1 MKNTLHPIHTTA
13 HLRDT
18 YIRYLKTIKPFQDE
32 RLRKEFAQALEEED
46 LLIKGPYLEITPP
59 FETGKSIRELVQEGI
74 LSQKFQTLCDPG
86 GLDYERPLYLHQET
100 AIRKVR
106 NGRNVVVTTG
116 TGSGKTETFLIPI
129 LDALLREEENGT
141 LSQPGVRGMLLYPMN
156 ALANDQM
163 DRLRSILK
171 QYPAITFGRY
181 IGETPDGQN
190 MAEQLYRE
198 LHRESPFPEPL
209 PNELISRQ
217 QMQQTPPHLLLT
229 NYAML
234 EYLLLRPKDSPLF
247 DGETGQHWRFIVL
260 DEAHVYDGAQGTEI
274 AMLLRRLQERVTR
287 KSPKTLQAIATSATL
302 GDESPENLQKIV
314 EFASRLF
321 NLPFEWIP
329 EDTNRQ
335 DVVLGKRKPES
346 ELGDVWGEGTEQL
359 YVEVASLAEGWRQ
372 GQQPFIPDE
381 LSGVPDNILSQAAK
395 EAQSHPEQ
403 AVPRYIYQVLR
414 GDGRIHKLRSFLRE
428 KPYKF
433 NEIAGIIF
441 EDLPK
446 EQAQSSLANLVSAA
460 ILAREMPQSAP
471 LLPARYHV
479 FIRALEGAFVCLN
492 THAPEHQSPNPKPI
506 LFLKR
511 QKFCPHCGS
520 RVFEIA
526 NCTRCGVTYLIGNET
541 SGKDIADEKYVRL
554 DLDLEYLTQNSVLYQ
569 NELEAKRVEYFSLE
583 EKLDNVEVDEDALI
597 EEKAEIDTH
606 VGTEKPNPV
615 EICPKCGALYFPG
628 TGARRC
634 DCGVPFLK
642 LAKIEMEKGKTL
654 IRCTSCSTYNRN
666 GVVYRFL
673 TGQDAPVSVLA
684 GALYEHVPPA
694 RKETERQ
701 YPGEGRKMLVFSDN
715 RQQAAFFAAYLERAQ
730 KKILQ
735 RRLIT
740 KMLKQQSQLDMGEP
754 MRVPDCL
761 PPLIKLVDQYGV
773 FYIEESIRNKRIE
786 VASWLMQEFSG
797 LDKRISLEGVGLVY
811 FQPKFGAGWM
821 LPEVFNQSPWNLTSD
836 EAKNL
841 LTILLNTLRR
851 QGAVTY
857 LLEDEGIDLLAE
869 RQNAFLPR
877 NKLFYVRNNGASVTS
892 QQGIYSWCPAPNMK
906 NTRLDYLT
914 RLLRRQQS
922 QLAEDK
928 VLTLSLELLM
938 EIWEYLTGNAS
949 PVQDFW
955 LKKANIKG
963 EGVLYRLNHQAWEV
977 IPAIDE
983 GIGKW
988 YICDKCQNLTPHN
1001 LNNVC
1006 PTYGCMGSLHPL
1018 GDHGAWLKDNMYRS
1032 QYLHEYIVPLE
1043 AEEHTAQWV
1052 SAKAA
1057 EVQKDFVVGKINVL
1071 SSSTT
1076 FELGVDVGDL
1086 NAVVLRNMPPS
1097 SANYIQRAGR
1107 TGRRTDSVAMVV
1119 TFAQRR
1125 PHDLMFYDS
1134 PETMVSGKIRPPI
1147 ISLKNDK
1154 IIRRHLHSVVFA
1166 AFFRWVKENYN
1177 IEYRNVGDFVDPENI
1192 SYPNGPELLK
1202 KFLQNRPS
1210 EIELAL
1216 ERIIPNDDEL
1226 RETLKLK
1233 NWEWQ
1238 VYLLESD
1245 EAVLDKSVQT
1255 IQREINEFQNLEQQA
1270 SANRNYSQAQKY
1282 MQIQK
1287 QIRERDLLG
1296 YLGSTNVLPKYGFP
1310 TDVVTLQTNH
1320 LNIEIAKD
1328 IQLERDLQIAISEFA
1343 PGGQVVA
1350 AKRIWYS
1357 KGIKKHP
1364 QKSWEP
1370 FSYAVC
1376 PNCKRMNIRAG
1387 ETAPIDHCAVC
1398 GTMVNI
1404 RNRLAGTFIIPELG
1418 FVASSETDIP
1428 GEQPPERIYASK
1440 VYFSHY
1446 TTQSN
1451 TYEKLDLPLEIDP
1464 EFSSGISVYKGYSRY
1479 GWLVRVNNGYGDGFR
1494 VCRTCGYAEVV
1505 NPSQHRHKKPNH
1517 KNPETGKECS
1527 GTYAIYHLGHRFMTD
1542 VLELNLSISI
1552 QDEKTIYSVL
1562 YALLFGAV
1570 EKLDIPVNE
1579 VDGVVYYREG
1589 TPSFILYDN
1598 TPGGAGYVRMIYDN
1612 LYKVFEGAYDR
1623 VVGCKGCS
1631 QDTSCYSC
1639 LRSYQNQY
1647 LHDKLE
1653 RRLAWIVLGQILDK
1667 PLPHEDAI

>member
-1 MKNTLHPIHTTA
+1 MEHTLHPIQTTA
-13 HLRDT
+13 YLRET

-59 FETGKSIRELVQEGI
+59 FETGKSIRELVQERI
-74 LSQKFQTLCDPG
+74 LSQKFQALCDPG

-100 AIRKVR
+100 AVRKVR

-141 LSQPGVRGMLLYPMN
+141 LSQPGVRALLLYPMN

-171 QYPAITFGRY
+171 KYPSITFGRY
-181 IGETPDGQN
+181 IGETPDSQN
-190 MAEQLYRE
+190 TAEQLYRE
-198 LHRESPFPEPL
+198 LHWESSFPEPL

-234 EYLLLRPKDSPLF
+234 EYLLLRPNDSPLF

-321 NLPFEWIP
+321 NLPFEWDP
-329 EDTNRQ
+329 EDINRQ
-335 DVVLGKRKPES
+335 DVVLGKHKPES

-359 YVEVASLAEGWRQ
+359 YVIVASLAEEWRQ
-372 GQQPFIPDE
+372 GRQPSIPDE
-381 LSGVPDNILSQAAK
+381 LPGVPHNIISQAVRK
-395 EAQSHPEQ
+395 SQSHPEQ

-414 GDGRIHKLRSFLRE
+414 GDGRIHKLRRFLRE

-446 EQAQSSLANLVSAA
+446 EHAQSSLANLVSAA

-492 THAPEHQSPNPKPI
+492 THAPEHQSPNSKPI

-541 SGKDIADEKYVRL
+541 SGEDIADEKYVR
-554 DLDLEYLTQNSVLYQ
+554 LDLEYLTQNSVLYQ
-569 NELEAKRVEYFSLE
+569 NELEAKRVEYFALE
-583 EKLDNVEVDEDALI
+583 EKLVNVEVDEDILI
-597 EEKAEIDTH
+597 EERAEIE
-606 VGTEKPNPV
+606 GTEKTNPV

-628 TGARRC
+628 MGTRRC

-740 KMLKQQSQLDMGEP
+740 KMLKQQSQLDLGEP

-761 PPLIKLVDQYGV
+761 PPLVNLTDQFGI
-773 FYIEESIRNKRIE
+773 FQEGSIREKRIE

-841 LTILLNTLRR
+841 LIILLNTLRR

-857 LLEDEGIDLLAE
+857 LLDNEGIDLLSE
-869 RQNAFLPR
+869 RQNAFQPR
-877 NKLFYVRNNGASVTS
+877 NKLFFVRKESTS
-892 QQGIYSWCPAPNMK
+892 GKGQQGIYSWCPAHNMK
-906 NTRLDYLT
+906 NTRLDYVM
-914 RLLRRQQS
+914 RLLKRRHPEM
-922 QLAEDK
+922 AEEECRR
-928 VLTLSLELLM
+928 LGLELLN
-938 EIWEYLTGNAS
+938 EVWFYLTGGTS
-949 PVQDFW
+949 PVFNW
-955 LKKANIKG
+955 LKRENIRN
-963 EGVLYRLNHQAWEV
+963 EGVLYRLDHRSWEV
-977 IPAIDE
+977 IPTLGKE
-983 GIGKW
+983 GLEKW
-988 YICDKCQNLTPHN
+988 FICDRCQNLTPHN
-1001 LNNVC
+1001 LYNVC
-1006 PTYGCMGSLHPL
+1006 PTFGCRGSLHPL
-1018 GDHGAWLKDNMYRS
+1018 SDYSAWFEDNMYRS
-1032 QYLHEYIVPLE
+1032 QYLSENIVPLK
-1043 AEEHTAQWV
+1043 AEEHTAQWASV
-1052 SAKAA
+1052 KAA
-1057 EVQKDFVVGKINVL
+1057 EVQKDFIVGKINVL

-1107 TGRRTDSVAMVV
+1107 AGRRTDSVAMVV

-1177 IEYRNVGDFVDPENI
+1177 TEYRNVGDFVDPKDI
-1192 SYPNGPELLK
+1192 SYPCGPELLK

-1216 ERIIPNDDEL
+1216 ERIIPDDDEL

-1233 NWEWQ
+1233 NWGWQ
-1238 VYLLESD
+1238 SYLIDGE
-1245 EAVLDKSVQT
+1245 EAVFDKS
-1255 IQREINEFQNLEQQA
+1255 IQSIQGEINDFKQLENEA
-1270 SANRNYSQAQKY
+1270 SNNRDYKKADKY
-1282 MQIQK
+1282 KKIQE
-1287 QIRERDLLG
+1287 QIRGRDLLG

-1328 IQLERDLQIAISEFA
+1328 IQLERDLQMAISEFA

-1376 PNCKRMNIRAG
+1376 PNCKRMNIKAGDTVRIKDCAACGRALQG
-1387 ETAPIDHCAVC
+1387 
-1398 GTMVNI
+1398 N
-1404 RNRLAGTFIIPELG
+1404 NRLSGTFIVPELG
-1418 FVASSETDIP
+1418 FLASDETDVP
-1428 GEQPPERIYASK
+1428 GEHPPEHIYASR

-1446 TTQSN
+1446 TSQSAIS
-1451 TYEKLDLPLEIDP
+1451 EKLDLPLEIDQR
-1464 EFSSGISVYKGYSRY
+1464 FSSGISVYKGYSRY
-1479 GWLVRVNNGYGDGFR
+1479 GWLVRVNNGYGQGFR
-1494 VCRTCGYAEVV
+1494 ICRNCGYAEVV
-1505 NPSQHRHKKPNH
+1505 NPSQHSRRENKH
-1517 KNPETGKECS
+1517 KNPENGKECD
-1527 GTYAIYHLGHRFMTD
+1527 GTFENYHLGHRFMTD
-1542 VLELNLSISI
+1542 VLELNLKISI
-1552 QDEKTIYSVL
+1552 QNEKTIYSVL

-1570 EKLDIPVNE
+1570 EQLDIPVNE

-1612 LYKVFEGAYDR
+1612 LYKVFEGAYSR
-1623 VVGCKGCS
+1623 VVECKGCS
-1631 QDTSCYSC
+1631 PDTSCYSC

-1653 RRLAWIVLGQILDK
+1653 RRLAWKVLGEILDK
-1667 PLPHEDAI
+1667 PLLQEETV

>member
-1 MKNTLHPIHTTA
+1 MEHTLHPIHTTV
-13 HLRDT
+13 HLRNT
-18 YIRYLKTIKPFQDE
+18 YIRYLKTIKPFQDD
-32 RLRKEFAQALEEED
+32 RLRREFAQALEEED

-74 LSQKFQTLCDPG
+74 LSQKFQKLCDPG

-100 AIRKVR
+100 AVRKVR
-106 NGRNVVVTTG
+106 AGRNVVVTTG
-116 TGSGKTETFLIPI
+116 TGSGKTETFLIPV
-129 LDALLREEENGT
+129 LDAVLREEERGS
-141 LSQPGVRGMLLYPMN
+141 LSQPGVRALLLYPMN

-163 DRLRSILK
+163 DRLRGILK
-171 QYPAITFGRY
+171 KYPSITFGRY
-181 IGETPDGQN
+181 IGETPQEQKK
-190 MAEQLYRE
+190 AEDLYRE
-198 LHRESPFPEPL
+198 LHRDSPFPEPL

-217 QMQQTPPHLLLT
+217 QMQLTPPHLLLT

-234 EYLLLRPKDSPLF
+234 EYLLLRPNDSPLF

-346 ELGDVWGEGTEQL
+346 ELGNVWGEGTEHL
-359 YVEVASLAEGWRQ
+359 YNALASLAEGWRQ
-372 GQQPFIPDE
+372 GQQPSLPDE
-381 LSGVPDNILSQAAK
+381 LPGVPHPVLSQAAK

-414 GDGRIHKLRSFLRE
+414 GDGRLHKLRQFLRE
-428 KPYKF
+428 RPYKF
-433 NEIAGIIF
+433 NEIADIIF
-441 EDLPK
+441 EDLSK

-492 THAPEHQSPNPKPI
+492 THAPEHQGANPKPI

-511 QKFCPHCGS
+511 QKYCPHCGS

-541 SGKDIADEKYVRL
+541 SGEDIADEMYVNP
-554 DLDLEYLTQNSVLYQ
+554 DLEYLTQNSVLYQ

-583 EKLDNVEVDEDALI
+583 EKLVNVEVDEDVLI

-628 TGARRC
+628 MGIKRC

-694 RKETERQ
+694 RKETERKH
-701 YPGEGRKMLVFSDN
+701 PGEGRKMLIFSDN

-740 KMLKQQSQLDMGEP
+740 KMLREQSQKDMGEP
-754 MRVPDCL
+754 LRVTDCL
-761 PPLIKLVDQYGV
+761 YYLTPLADQYRI
-773 FYIEESIRNKRIE
+773 FHENESIRSKRIE
-786 VASWLMQEFSG
+786 IAAWLMQEFSG

-811 FQPKFGAGWM
+811 FQPKFGPGWM
-821 LPEVFNQSPWNLTSD
+821 LPEILNQSPWNLTSD
-836 EAKNL
+836 EAKHL
-841 LTILLNTLRR
+841 LIILLNTLRR

-857 LLEDEGIDLLAE
+857 LLEDEGIDLLLE
-869 RQNAFLPR
+869 RQNAFQPR
-877 NKLFYVRNNGASVTS
+877 NKLFYVRKEIASVTG
-892 QQGIYSWCPAPNMK
+892 QQGIYSWCPARNMK
-906 NTRLDYLT
+906 NTRLDYVM
-914 RLLRRQQS
+914 RLLKRRHPNVTEDEARRLGL
-922 QLAEDK
+922 QLLD
-928 VLTLSLELLM
+928 
-938 EIWEYLTGNAS
+938 EIWLYLTGDIS
-949 PVQDFW
+949 PVRDFW
-955 LKKANIKG
+955 LERENIIN
-963 EGVLYRLNHQAWEV
+963 EGVLYRLNHCSWEV
-977 IPAIDE
+977 IPTLGKE
-983 GIGKW
+983 GSEKW
-988 YICDKCQNLTPHN
+988 FVCDRCQNLTPHN

-1006 PTYGCMGSLHPL
+1006 PTYGCGGFLHPL
-1018 GDHGAWLKDNMYRS
+1018 SNYSAWFEDNMYRS
-1032 QYLHEYIVPLE
+1032 QYLYEHIVPLE

-1052 SAKAA
+1052 SEKAA
-1057 EVQKDFVVGKINVL
+1057 EVQKDFIVGKINVL

-1107 TGRRTDSVAMVV
+1107 AGRRTDSVAMVV

-1125 PHDLMFYDS
+1125 PHDLMFYES

-1147 ISLKNDK
+1147 VSLKNDK

-1166 AFFRWVKENYN
+1166 AFFRWVKENYD
-1177 IEYRNVGDFVDPENI
+1177 IEYRNVGKFVDPQDT
-1192 SYPNGPELLK
+1192 SSNGPELLR

-1210 EIELAL
+1210 EVELAL
-1216 ERIIPNDDEL
+1216 DRIIPNDDEL
-1226 RETLKLK
+1226 REALKLK
-1233 NWEWQ
+1233 NWGWQ
-1238 VYLLESD
+1238 TYLIDSE

-1255 IQREINEFQNLEQQA
+1255 IQREIDEFIYLEEEA
-1270 SANRNYSQAQKY
+1270 SEKRDYKSAEKY
-1282 MQIQK
+1282 KQIQN
-1287 QIRERDLLG
+1287 QIRGRDLLG

-1310 TDVVTLQTNH
+1310 TDVVTLQTDH
-1320 LNIEIAKD
+1320 LNIKGAKD
-1328 IQLERDLQIAISEFA
+1328 IQLERDLQMAISEFA

-1350 AKRIWYS
+1350 AKKIWYS
-1357 KGIKKHP
+1357 VGIKKHP
-1364 QKSWEP
+1364 KKLWEP

-1376 PNCKRMNIRAG
+1376 PHCKRMNIRAG
-1387 ETAPIDHCAVC
+1387 ETIPISNCAAC
-1398 GTMVNI
+1398 GRSLIT
-1404 RNRLAGTFIIPELG
+1404 RNRLAGTFIVPELG
-1418 FVASSETDIP
+1418 FVASSETDVP

-1446 TTQSN
+1446 TSQSN
-1451 TYEKLDLPLEIDP
+1451 ISEKLDLPLEIDP
-1464 EFSSGISVYKGYSRY
+1464 EFSSGIAVYKGYSRY
-1479 GWLVRVNNGYGDGFR
+1479 GWLVRVNNGYGQGFR
-1494 VCRTCGYAEVV
+1494 VCRNCGYAEVV
-1505 NPSQHRHKKPNH
+1505 NPSQHHGNNFRH
-1517 KNPETGKECS
+1517 KNPETDKECN
-1527 GTYAIYHLGHRFMTD
+1527 GTYGNYHLGHRFMTD
-1542 VLELNLSISI
+1542 VLEFNLNIAI
-1552 QDEKTIYSVL
+1552 EGEKTIYSFL

-1579 VDGVVYYREG
+1579 VDGVMYYREG

-1623 VVGCKGCS
+1623 VVDCKGCS
-1631 QDTSCYSC
+1631 PDTSCYSC
-1639 LRSYQNQY
+1639 LRSYQNQF

-1653 RRLAWIVLGQILDK
+1653 RRLAWKVLGQILDK
-1667 PLPHEDAI
+1667 PLPREDTP